1 MRNFSLTYN
10 KVAIIPIAH
19 ENDKNIELQS
29 YLEIVGFDVNY
40 QIGKKSLFD
49 AYYSGTTDIND
60 NDLVIMCHN
69 DIKILSEPHF
79 VKSIIQRTVP
89 IDNVGFIGVAGTR
102 YLDNSGKWW
111 NDQKSLLGSI
121 FHGKDI
127 ENSKFKCFGPL
138 FGCAVVLDGLFL
150 AIKGETLKK
159 IDLRKPRAF
168 YGDWHY
174 YDIYYTFQ
182 AHRLGFN
189 NLVVPLQILHRS
201 TGHFDKSWYKSRKAF
216 QKKFKNF
223 LPATASNN
231 IMELP

>member
-1 MRNFSLTYN
+1 MIFN

-19 ENDKNIELQS
+19 ENYKNTELQS
-29 YLEIVGFDVNY
+29 YLEIAGFDVNY
-40 QIGKKSLFD
+40 QIGKKSLFN

-69 DIKILSEPHF
+69 DIKIFSNQELF
-79 VKSIIQRTVP
+79 KSIIMRTVQ

-121 FHGKDI
+121 FHGNDI
-127 ENSKFKCFGPL
+127 ENSKFECFGPL

-150 AIKGETLKK
+150 AINGETLKK
-159 IDLRKPRAF
+159 IDLRKPKDF

-174 YDIYYTFQ
+174 EDIYYTFQ

-201 TGHFDKSWYKSRKAF
+201 TGHFDKSWDKSRKAF
-216 QKKFKNF
+216 QKRFKNF
-223 LPATASNN
+223 LPARASNKFL
-231 IMELP
+231 ELP